1 MLTFEQRLQNV
12 FQEVFE
18 DDNLEVTD
26 DLSSKTLETWDSFA
40 QVKLIV
46 GLEEEFDVKF
56 TTDEVATLSS
66 AAQLK
71 QALHS
76 KGID

>member
-1 MLTFEQRLQNV
+1 MLTFDQRLQNV

-26 DLSSKTLETWDSFA
+26 DLSSKTFETWDSFA

-71 QALHS
+71 QALHA

>member
-1 MLTFEQRLQNV
+1 MSTLDQRLQNV
-12 FQEVFE
+12 FQEVFDDE
-18 DDNLEVTD
+18 DLEVTGD
-26 DLSSKTLETWDSFA
+26 TSSKTLANWDSFA

-66 AAQLK
+66 VSELK
-71 QALHS
+71 RALET
-76 KGID
+76 KGVD

>member
-1 MLTFEQRLQNV
+1 MTTLDQRLQNI
-12 FQEVFE
+12 FQEVF
-18 DDNLEVTD
+18 DDD
-26 DLSSKTLETWDSFA
+26 DLEITDETSARNLANWDSFA

-56 TTDEVATLSS
+56 TTEEVATLSNVGD
-66 AAQLK
+66 LK
-71 QALHS
+71 RALRA

>member
-1 MLTFEQRLQNV
+1 MANLDQRLQNI
-12 FQEVFE
+12 FQEVFDE
-18 DDNLEVTD
+18 DDLEITD
-26 DLSSKTLETWDSFA
+26 ETSAKTLANWDSFA

-56 TTDEVATLSS
+56 TTEEVATLSNVGD
-66 AAQLK
+66 LK
-71 QALHS
+71 RALRA

>member
-1 MLTFEQRLQNV
+1 MLTFDQRLQNV

-18 DDNLEVTD
+18 DEDLEITD

-71 QALHS
+71 QALHA

>member
-1 MLTFEQRLQNV
+1 MSTLDQRLQNV
-12 FQEVFE
+12 FQEVFDDE
-18 DDNLEVTD
+18 DLEVTAD
-26 DLSSKTLETWDSFA
+26 TSSKTLANWDSFA

-66 AAQLK
+66 ANALK
-71 QALHS
+71 QALQA
-76 KGID
+76 KGVD